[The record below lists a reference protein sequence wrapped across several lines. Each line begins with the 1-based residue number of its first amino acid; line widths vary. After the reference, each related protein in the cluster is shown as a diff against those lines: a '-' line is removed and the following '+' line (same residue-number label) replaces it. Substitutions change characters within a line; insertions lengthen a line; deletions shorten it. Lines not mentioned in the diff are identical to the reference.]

1 MVPACSVK
9 VPRVSTYSG
18 YRLVNRPF
26 AYGAFTLSGWLSQN
40 HSAKTLESIVRSEPR
55 DARIPVWALPVSLAA
70 TSGITCCFLFLRL
83 LRCFSSPG
91 YPPVGWYDMTRTG
104 LPHSEM
110 YGSLP
115 ACGSPYLFAAY
126 RVLHRLSMPRHP
138 PYALCSLIT
147 FRNFTFKVNHTMI
160 MLSVFVKVCYPKMS
174 FLPH

>member
-1 MVPACSVK
+1 
-9 VPRVSTYSG
+9 
-18 YRLVNRPF
+18 
-26 AYGAFTLSGWLSQN
+26 
-40 HSAKTLESIVRSEPR
+40 
-55 DARIPVWALPVSLAA
+55 
-70 TSGITCCFLFLRL
+70 
-83 LRCFSSPG
+83 
-91 YPPVGWYDMTRTG
+91 MTRTG

-115 ACGSPYLFAAY
+115 ACDSPYLFAAY

-147 FRNFTFKVNHTMI
+147 FRNLTFKVNHTMI

>member
-1 MVPACSVK
+1 
-9 VPRVSTYSG
+9 
-18 YRLVNRPF
+18 
-26 AYGAFTLSGWLSQN
+26 
-40 HSAKTLESIVRSEPR
+40 
-55 DARIPVWALPVSLAA
+55 
-70 TSGITCCFLFLRL
+70 
-83 LRCFSSPG
+83 
-91 YPPVGWYDMTRTG
+91 MTRTG

-174 FLPH
+174 FLPHQIVYTIYWMVKFTFDCFCVVFNVHHEGVPSKLDNAKPDATTWI

>member
-1 MVPACSVK
+1 
-9 VPRVSTYSG
+9 
-18 YRLVNRPF
+18 
-26 AYGAFTLSGWLSQN
+26 
-40 HSAKTLESIVRSEPR
+40 
-55 DARIPVWALPVSLAA
+55 
-70 TSGITCCFLFLRL
+70 
-83 LRCFSSPG
+83 
-91 YPPVGWYDMTRTG
+91 MTRAG

-147 FRNFTFKVNHTMI
+147 FLPCPFPHNFVATA
-160 MLSVFVKVCYPKMS
+160 LASVDVPSRTPSLARWRLRVLRKNPSAINYHKSYNDYALDYSKVCYPKMS

>member
-1 MVPACSVK
+1 
-9 VPRVSTYSG
+9 
-18 YRLVNRPF
+18 
-26 AYGAFTLSGWLSQN
+26 
-40 HSAKTLESIVRSEPR
+40 
-55 DARIPVWALPVSLAA
+55 
-70 TSGITCCFLFLRL
+70 
-83 LRCFSSPG
+83 
-91 YPPVGWYDMTRTG
+91 MTRTG

-160 MLSVFVKVCYPKMS
+160 MLSVLLKYVILKCRSYLIRLFTLS
-174 FLPH
+174 IGW

>member
-1 MVPACSVK
+1 
-9 VPRVSTYSG
+9 
-18 YRLVNRPF
+18 
-26 AYGAFTLSGWLSQN
+26 
-40 HSAKTLESIVRSEPR
+40 
-55 DARIPVWALPVSLAA
+55 
-70 TSGITCCFLFLRL
+70 
-83 LRCFSSPG
+83 
-91 YPPVGWYDMTRTG
+91 MTRTG

-147 FRNFTFKVNHTMI
+147 FRNFTSKVNHTMI

>member
-1 MVPACSVK
+1 
-9 VPRVSTYSG
+9 
-18 YRLVNRPF
+18 
-26 AYGAFTLSGWLSQN
+26 
-40 HSAKTLESIVRSEPR
+40 
-55 DARIPVWALPVSLAA
+55 
-70 TSGITCCFLFLRL
+70 
-83 LRCFSSPG
+83 
-91 YPPVGWYDMTRTG
+91 MTRTG

-174 FLPH
+174 FLPLIRFCLHTIFRFGKIFIFLFLCSFQCT